1 MVRNWICT
9 KNRAMSVPKHLF
21 LATSYVLFAV
31 AVALVLP
38 SVVVSIDSQ
47 WAMVIA
53 GFVLI
58 GSALTHEAIARGE
71 HGVMV
76 AEQYHALSRGYERLR
91 EEFIA
96 MGEEASILHKALR
109 EKTKEK
115 KSGPDLDK
123 VVTEVRVL
131 QSLIEQISQSRDA
144 DAGSGEALHRDGP
157 QENGASAPV
166 AEFEDGANIQPP
178 HQGDG
183 PYNDAQVLD
192 IIHEALRGDRV
203 EMFLQPVVSLPQR
216 KTRFYECYTRIHAA
230 DGNMI
235 LPEQYIPIA
244 EREGLIAAIDNLLLF
259 RCVQRVRKA
268 QSKRHNIS
276 FFCNISSHTLQDR
289 AFFKEFIQFMIANSE
304 LSHNLIFE
312 FSQADFESLWM
323 EVEPDLE
330 QLARLGFVFSMDRV
344 TDLDLDCNI
353 LTKRHVKF
361 VKVDIKSLLSIRW
374 PETEAT
380 EPPEPLPAR
389 QMAAAAIDG
398 EAAGDGEAAPKV
410 VIPPLSPAPPPV
422 DMEGL
427 RRELDRA
434 NIDLIVEKV
443 ERENDLIEILEFRI
457 DYGQGFLLGEPRPSR
472 DG

>member
-1 MVRNWICT
+1 MVRIWST
-9 KNRAMSVPKHLF
+9 TNRAMSVLKHLF
-21 LATSYVLFAV
+21 IATSYVLFTV

-58 GSALTHEAIARGE
+58 SSALMHEAMARGE
-71 HGVMV
+71 HNVMV
-76 AEQYHALSRGYERLR
+76 AEQYQALSRGYERLR
-91 EEFIA
+91 EEFITMA
-96 MGEEASILHKALR
+96 EEATILHKALR
-109 EKTKEK
+109 EKAKEK
-115 KSGPDLDK
+115 KSGPDLNK
-123 VVTEVRVL
+123 VVSEVRVL

-144 DAGSGEALHRDGP
+144 EAESQNALNRDGP
-157 QENGASAPV
+157 RANGASAPV
-166 AEFEDGANIQPP
+166 AEFEDVANIEHTPF
-178 HQGDG
+178 
-183 PYNDAQVLD
+183 NDAQVLE
-192 IIHEALRGDRV
+192 IIHEALRSDRV

-216 KTRFYECYTRIHAA
+216 KPRFYECYTRIRAA

-235 LPEQYIPIA
+235 LPQQYIPIA
-244 EREGLIAAIDNLLLF
+244 EREGLVAAIDNLLLF
-259 RCVQRVRKA
+259 RCVQLVRKA
-268 QSKRHNIS
+268 QSS
-276 FFCNISSHTLQDR
+276 SQDVGFFCNISSHTLQDK
-289 AFFKEFIQFMIANSE
+289 AFFKEFIQFMVANSE

-312 FSQADFESLWM
+312 FSQADLESMWM
-323 EVEPDLE
+323 EIEPDLE
-330 QLARLGFVFSMDRV
+330 QLTRLGYVFSMDRV
-344 TDLDLDCNI
+344 TDLDLDYNI
-353 LTKRHVKF
+353 LAKRHVKF
-361 VKVDIKSLLSIRW
+361 VKVDIESLLSIRW

-380 EPPEPLPAR
+380 ELQEPAPAR
-389 QMAAAAIDG
+389 QMATVVVNG
-398 EAAGDGEAAPKV
+398 EVPGDGEAVPLLV
-410 VIPPLSPAPPPV
+410 TPPLSPPPPPV